1 MSCGKEKYSTLEN
14 NVLEIKH
21 KKVLWYSADK
31 NVFRFV
37 EVDIHI
43 PDSIKEVYT
52 FFYWWWNLWR
62 ICKRVYKELQRKHWK
77 K

>member
-1 MSCGKEKYSTLEN
+1 MPCGKEKYSTLEN

-43 PDSIKEVYT
+43 PDSIKEV
-52 FFYWWWNLWR
+52 
-62 ICKRVYKELQRKHWK
+62 
-77 K
+77 